1 MKNNKLEILGIIAV
15 ILVLLFMLTS
25 LNGCSTVAGVG
36 KDITGAADWTK
47 EKIVQPEQSTKPS
60 KADK

>member
-1 MKNNKLEILGIIAV
+1 MKKNKVEIVALIAL
-15 ILVLLFMLTS
+15 ILVLLFMLTT

-47 EKIVQPEQSTKPS
+47 EKIVQPKQESAK
-60 KADK
+60 